1 MKVLFDVSTLGLAH
15 YSPNLKT
22 GIFRVVENLA
32 GGLYASPDCNTI
44 FCASLCNHGN
54 CRLYL
59 DRQKELEGYR
69 LSQPGNFLS
78 SLYDLMEP
86 LRFRM
91 SVLNQRGW
99 KVPLK
104 NFYQIG
110 KNNAD
115 PIDRKEL
122 SAADIFHTP
131 FLAIPEQI
139 IRDRKVKKFIT
150 IHDLIPFIFPE
161 YCSPLTVDHMKSI
174 FSSIKSDTFVICVSE
189 ATRQDFLA
197 HVPRFDPA
205 MSSVVPLAASSHFY
219 FCSEGS
225 RIQETRK
232 KYGIPDGSRYFLALS
247 TLSPHKNF
255 ERIIKSFIR
264 LLKQERAGDLYL
276 VIAGAGGL
284 SRQSVYQEI
293 ENSDHLAGRII
304 LTGYLPE
311 EDLSPLYSGALAFLF
326 PSLYE
331 GFGLPPLEAMKCGA
345 PVITS
350 NSSSLPE
357 VVGEAAIK
365 IDPRDED
372 ALSQAM
378 LDLYNHEDLRE
389 KYSRFSLERAKLF
402 SWEKTIEGHLA
413 AYQKAL
419 HR

>member
-1 MKVLFDVSTLGLAH
+1 MNILFDVSAVGLAH
-15 YSPNLKT
+15 YSSNLKT

-32 GGLYASPDCNTI
+32 HGLYASPDCDAI

-59 DRQKELEGYR
+59 DRQKKLEGYR
-69 LSQPGNFLS
+69 LSQPGNLLS

-91 SVLNQRGW
+91 SVLNQKGW

-104 NFYQIG
+104 GFYQSVR
-110 KNNAD
+110 NNAD
-115 PIDRKEL
+115 PIDRKDL

-131 FLAIPEQI
+131 FHAIPEQI
-139 IRDRKVKKFIT
+139 MRNRKVKKFIT

-161 YCSPLTVDHMKSI
+161 YCSPVTVDHMQTI
-174 FSSIKSDTFVICVSE
+174 FSNIKSDTFVICVSE

-205 MSSVVPLAASSHFY
+205 MSSVVPLAASNHFY
-219 FCSEGS
+219 CCSDAN
-225 RIQETRK
+225 RILETRN

-255 ERIIKSFIR
+255 ERIIKSFIC
-264 LLKQERAGDLYL
+264 LLKQERARDLYL

-284 SRQSVYQEI
+284 SRQSVSQEI
-293 ENSDHLAGRII
+293 ENSGELSERII
-304 LTGYLPE
+304 LTGYVPD
-311 EDLSPLYSGALAFLF
+311 EDLAPLYSGAMAFLF

-331 GFGLPPLEAMKCGA
+331 GFGLPPLEAMQCGT

-350 NSSSLPE
+350 NISSLPE

-365 IDPRDED
+365 INPKDED

-378 LDLYNHEDLRE
+378 LDIYKKVDLRQE
-389 KYSRFSLERAKLF
+389 LSMLSLERAKMF
-402 SWEKTIEGHLA
+402 NW
-413 AYQKAL
+413 QKQPANIL
-419 HR
+419 PLTRRR